1 MLTEARHGRHRRTVQ
16 GAASAS
22 PDEETLTQAKD
33 RLPPNRIGADKG
45 LAAAEYLPGVVPFF

>member
-22 PDEETLTQAKD
+22 PDEEALTQAKD
-33 RLPPNRIGADKG
+33 RLPPN
-45 LAAAEYLPGVVPFF
+45 